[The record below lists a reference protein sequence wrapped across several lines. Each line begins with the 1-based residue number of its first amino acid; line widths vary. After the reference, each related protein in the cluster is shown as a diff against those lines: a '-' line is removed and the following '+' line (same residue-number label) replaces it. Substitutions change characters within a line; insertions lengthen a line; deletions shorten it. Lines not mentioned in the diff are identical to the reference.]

1 MQSIPFP
8 ASADG
13 TLSISSIST
22 HNPNYAG
29 TASTMMPAEP
39 TLYFEQ
45 MSPVAADPFT
55 QVASLS
61 NTNNFNASARMALEQ
76 RHTIRLLASSTSVF
90 SILAATCAV
99 YWFYLMRRNFRR
111 DLVLLLIVGDFW
123 KSLWFLTFACITY
136 THEKVRSESAVCQ
149 VSGYMLQMGIMMCD
163 FAILFMSLHMWLQI
177 FPPQDSFLGHDGLYR
192 IRRWVI
198 AAWLI
203 LPNLCAAL
211 AFVKGRWAYE
221 SGGAFCSL
229 PLRPYWYRLALSW
242 IPRYLIWIFVMGV
255 AIRIYKHVG
264 KEFKVFGQERD
275 RSSSFSIPGES
286 TIDRMANPTPNTM
299 SSNRRKSRAAD
310 HPDLEKQALE
320 EGAEEENVAPDGI
333 SIRAIKSPALPRQ
346 SIAEST
352 KSIPRN
358 SSPPASAPD
367 WTATFGF
374 PSEPLTGPQSTPST
388 STSRRGSRQIA
399 SGVLAEDFA
408 PPASFEANNRHR
420 GSITTLNSLRSSAS
434 QTIVDETS
442 ILPPIIETKR
452 SSASTGVSTAQ
463 DLANAAVA
471 LRRRAIQ
478 RQLRLLF
485 IYPCVYMILW
495 AIPFVVHSMN
505 YSDRFAQHPVT
516 GLVAVNVFCQC
527 FMGFADV
534 VVFSWREK
542 PWRHIPGSDGTFVGS
557 FCFWRFCFGREWV
570 GTVMG
575 GRGERGEAPNGRQ
588 GSQVTEEKSNSRAGL
603 LSSLK
608 RWSISTSKGPS
619 PRGSEASVPPPST
632 TTLPAAPL
640 SQERIP
646 KTPPHRRPTTSHR
659 RAYSGGSDRR
669 HLEAERAHERLAMER
684 ADKQQQQH
692 RLSLQEERRRR
703 ASGISEPT
711 GENFIGSI
719 CSPGREE
726 RKREWWDTH
735 QEDFRDL

>member
-1 MQSIPFP
+1 
-8 ASADG
+8 
-13 TLSISSIST
+13 
-22 HNPNYAG
+22 
-29 TASTMMPAEP
+29 MPAAQP
-39 TLYFEQ
+39 VPPFED
-45 MSPVAADPFT
+45 PNLAANTFP
-55 QVASLS
+55 QVASLNS
-61 NTNNFNASARMALEQ
+61 ANNFNASARMALEQ

-123 KSLWFLTFACITY
+123 KSLWFLTFACVTY
-136 THEKVRSESAVCQ
+136 THERIRSESVVCQ

-203 LPNLCAAL
+203 LPNLSAAL

-264 KEFKVFGQERD
+264 KEVKVFGQERD

-286 TIDRMANPTPNTM
+286 TIDRLADPTTNTM
-299 SSNRRKSRAAD
+299 GSNRRKSGAVD
-310 HPDLEKQALE
+310 HPDLEKQALRE
-320 EGAEEENVAPDGI
+320 EAEEENVAPDGI
-333 SIRAIKSPALPRQ
+333 SIRAIKPPALPRQ
-346 SIAEST
+346 SMAEST
-352 KSIPRN
+352 KSQPRT
-358 SSPPASAPD
+358 SSPSASAPD
-367 WTATFGF
+367 WTSTFGF
-374 PSEPLTGPQSTPST
+374 PVEPLTGPQSIQSTP
-388 STSRRGSRQIA
+388 TSRSGSRQIA
-399 SGVLAEDFA
+399 SGVVAEDFA
-408 PPASFEANNRHR
+408 PLAPFDANRHR
-420 GSITTLNSLRSSAS
+420 GSITTLNSLKSSAS
-434 QTIVDETS
+434 QTVDETS

-452 SSASTGVSTAQ
+452 NSSASTGVSTAQ

-485 IYPCVYMILW
+485 IYPCVYMMLW
-495 AIPFVVHSMN
+495 AIPFVIHSMN

-570 GTVMG
+570 DAVMR
-575 GRGERGEAPNGRQ
+575 GRGDSRAPSTGFQ
-588 GSQVTEEKSNSRAGL
+588 DPSDMGEKSSSRAGL

-608 RWSISTSKGPS
+608 RWSISTSKGAS

-632 TTLPAAPL
+632 TTTPALQP
-640 SQERIP
+640 QDRTP
-646 KTPPHRRPTTSHR
+646 KRVPQRRPTTSHR

-684 ADKQQQQH
+684 ADQQQQQQQH

-703 ASGISEPT
+703 TSGVSEPAS
-711 GENFIGSI
+711 ENVIGTI
-719 CSPGREE
+719 SPGKGKEE
-726 RKREWWDTH
+726 KKREWWDTH
-735 QEDFRDL
+735 HEDLFS

>member
-1 MQSIPFP
+1 MAISPIPP
-8 ASADG
+8 HNPDHP
-13 TLSISSIST
+13 IST
-22 HNPNYAG
+22 SHL
-29 TASTMMPAEP
+29 MPAQPPIPLEHMK
-39 TLYFEQ
+39 L
-45 MSPVAADPFT
+45 ADAFT

-61 NTNNFNASARMALEQ
+61 NTHHFNASARMAVEH

-90 SILAATCAV
+90 SIVAATCAV
-99 YWFYLMRRNFRR
+99 YWFYMMRRNFRR
-111 DLVLLLIVGDFW
+111 DLVLLLIMGDFW
-123 KSLWFLTFACITY
+123 KSLWFLTFACITF
-136 THEKVRSESAVCQ
+136 TRERVRSQEVVCQ
-149 VSGYMLQMGIMMCD
+149 VSGYMLQMGTLMCD
-163 FAILFMSLHMWLQI
+163 FAIFFMSLHMWLQI
-177 FPPQDSFLGHDGLYR
+177 FPPRDSFLGHDGLYR
-192 IRRWVI
+192 IRRWVV

-203 LPNLCAAL
+203 MPNLSAAL

-221 SGGAFCSL
+221 AGGAFCSL
-229 PLRPYWYRLALSW
+229 PLRPYWYRLALTW

-264 KEFKVFGQERD
+264 KEFKVFGEERD

-286 TIDRMANPTPNTM
+286 TVDRMAGPATNTQN
-299 SSNRRKSRAAD
+299 SIRRKSAAAD
-310 HPDLEKQALE
+310 QTDLEKQTLE
-320 EGAEEENVAPDGI
+320 EGEEEEEDVAPDGI

-352 KSIPRN
+352 KSLSRT
-358 SSPPASAPD
+358 SSPSASAPD

-374 PSEPLTGPQSTPST
+374 PAEPLTGPQTIQSTP
-388 STSRRGSRQIA
+388 TSRRGSRQIA
-399 SGVLAEDFA
+399 NGVLAEDFA
-408 PPASFEANNRHR
+408 PPATFDANRHR
-420 GSITTLNSLRSSAS
+420 GSITTLGSLKSSAS
-434 QTIVDETS
+434 QTVDETT

-463 DLANAAVA
+463 DLANAAVT

-505 YSDRFAQHPVT
+505 YSDHFAQHPIT
-516 GLVAVNVFCQC
+516 PLVAVNVFCQC
-527 FMGFADV
+527 FMGFVDV

-570 GTVMG
+570 ETVMQRRRDSRTG
-575 GRGERGEAPNGRQ
+575 PDGRRDSLPM
-588 GSQVTEEKSNSRAGL
+588 EEKSSSRAGL

-608 RWSISTSKGPS
+608 RWSISTSKGLS

-632 TTLPAAPL
+632 MTTLAAQQP
-640 SQERIP
+640 QERTP
-646 KTPPHRRPTTSHR
+646 RPPPHRRPTTSHR

-684 ADKQQQQH
+684 ADLQQQQQQQQH
-692 RLSLQEERRRR
+692 RLSLQEESRRRT
-703 ASGISEPT
+703 SGASEPRS
-711 GENFIGSI
+711 ENFMGTTSS
-719 CSPGREE
+719 SPGKEE
-726 RKREWWDTH
+726 RKREWWDMH
-735 QEDFRDL
+735 HEDLFS

>member
-8 ASADG
+8 SSADG
-13 TLSISSIST
+13 TSIISSIPT
-22 HNPNYAG
+22 HSLDNA
-29 TASTMMPAEP
+29 ASTSTIP
-39 TLYFEQ
+39 TQPTPPIPPMNPF
-45 MSPVAADPFT
+45 ATDPFP
-55 QVASLS
+55 QIASL
-61 NTNNFNASARMALEQ
+61 NTANHFNASARMALEQ

-111 DLVLLLIVGDFW
+111 DLVLLLIVGDLW

-136 THEKVRSESAVCQ
+136 TQEKVQSESAVCQ

-286 TIDRMANPTPNTM
+286 KIDRMADPTTNTM
-299 SSNRRKSRAAD
+299 SSNRRKSGAVD
-310 HPDLEKQALE
+310 HPDLEKQAIE
-320 EGAEEENVAPDGI
+320 AEPEEENVAPDGS
-333 SIRAIKSPALPRQ
+333 SIREIKSPALPRQ

-352 KSIPRN
+352 KSVPRR

-374 PSEPLTGPQSTPST
+374 PSEPLTGPQSTKST
-388 STSRRGSRQIA
+388 STSRRASRQIA

-408 PPASFEANNRHR
+408 PAATFGANNRHR

-452 SSASTGVSTAQ
+452 SSASAGVSTAQ
-463 DLANAAVA
+463 DLANAASA

-485 IYPCVYMILW
+485 IYPCVYMMLW

-557 FCFWRFCFGREWV
+557 FCFWRFCFKREWV
-570 GTVMG
+570 DTVM
-575 GRGERGEAPNGRQ
+575 RRRDSRAPNSIQEPSG
-588 GSQVTEEKSNSRAGL
+588 TEEKSSSRAGL

-608 RWSISTSKGPS
+608 GWSISTSKGPS

-632 TTLPAAPL
+632 TTLPAAPH
-640 SQERIP
+640 SQDRTP
-646 KTPPHRRPTTSHR
+646 KHPPHRRPTTSHR

-684 ADKQQQQH
+684 ADQQQQQH

-711 GENFIGSI
+711 GENFIGSTS
-719 CSPGREE
+719 SPGKEE

-735 QEDFRDL
+735 QEDFHDL

>member
-1 MQSIPFP
+1 MQSTSSLP
-8 ASADG
+8 SADG
-13 TLSISSIST
+13 TLRISSI
-22 HNPNYAG
+22 PNHSLDYAAS
-29 TASTMMPAEP
+29 ASTMLIQPTPA
-39 TLYFEQ
+39 FEH
-45 MSPVAADPFT
+45 MKLADAFA

-61 NTNNFNASARMALEQ
+61 NTNNFNASARMALEH

-90 SILAATCAV
+90 SIVAATCAV
-99 YWFYLMRRNFRR
+99 YWFYMMRRNFRR
-111 DLVLLLIVGDFW
+111 DLVLLLIMGYFW

-136 THEKVRSESAVCQ
+136 THERIRSESGICQ
-149 VSGYMLQMGIMMCD
+149 VSGFMLQMGTMMCD
-163 FAILFMSLHMWLQI
+163 FAIFFMSLHMWLQI

-192 IRRWVI
+192 VRRWVI

-203 LPNLCAAL
+203 LPNLSAAL

-221 SGGAFCSL
+221 AGGAFCSL

-264 KEFKVFGQERD
+264 KEFKVFGEERD

-286 TIDRMANPTPNTM
+286 TMDRMADPTTNTQ
-299 SSNRRKSRAAD
+299 SSSRRKSAAAD
-310 HPDLEKQALE
+310 QTDLEKQTLE
-320 EGAEEENVAPDGI
+320 EDEEEENVAPDGI
-333 SIRAIKSPALPRQ
+333 CIRAIKSPALPRQ

-352 KSIPRN
+352 KSLPRT
-358 SSPPASAPD
+358 SSPSASAPD

-374 PSEPLTGPQSTPST
+374 PAEPLTGPQSIQSTP
-388 STSRRGSRQIA
+388 TSRRGSQQIA
-399 SGVLAEDFA
+399 NGVLAEDFA
-408 PPASFEANNRHR
+408 PPATFDTNRHR
-420 GSITTLNSLRSSAS
+420 GSITTLGSLKSSAS
-434 QTIVDETS
+434 QTVDETS

-452 SSASTGVSTAQ
+452 SSASTGVNTAQ
-463 DLANAAVA
+463 DVANAAVA

-505 YSDRFAQHPVT
+505 YSDRFAQHPIT
-516 GLVAVNVFCQC
+516 PLVAVNVFCQC
-527 FMGFADV
+527 FMGFVDV
-534 VVFSWREK
+534 TVFSWREK
-542 PWRHIPGSDGTFVGS
+542 PWRHIPGSDGTFLGS
-557 FCFWRFCFGREWV
+557 FCFWRFCFWRFCFGREWV
-570 GTVMG
+570 GTVMRRRRDSRAG
-575 GRGERGEAPNGRQ
+575 PNGRR
-588 GSQVTEEKSNSRAGL
+588 GSLATEEKSSSRAGL

-632 TTLPAAPL
+632 TTTSAAQQP
-640 SQERIP
+640 QERTP
-646 KTPPHRRPTTSHR
+646 RPPPHRRPTTSHR

-684 ADKQQQQH
+684 ADQQQQAH
-692 RLSLQEERRRR
+692 RLSLQEERRR
-703 ASGISEPT
+703 ASGISEPISVNLT
-711 GENFIGSI
+711 SST
-719 CSPGREE
+719 SPPGKEE

-735 QEDFRDL
+735 HEDLHDP

>member
-1 MQSIPFP
+1 MQSTSSFS
-8 ASADG
+8 SADG
-13 TLSISSIST
+13 THKISIATRSLD
-22 HNPNYAG
+22 YA
-29 TASTMMPAEP
+29 TLASTMLVQPTPA
-39 TLYFEQ
+39 FEH
-45 MSPVAADPFT
+45 MKLADAFT

-61 NTNNFNASARMALEQ
+61 TTNNFNASARMATEH

-90 SILAATCAV
+90 SIVAATCAV
-99 YWFYLMRRNFRR
+99 YWFYMMRRNFRR
-111 DLVLLLIVGDFW
+111 DLVLLLIMGDFW
-123 KSLWFLTFACITY
+123 KSLWFLTFSCVTY
-136 THEKVRSESAVCQ
+136 THERIRSESAVCQ
-149 VSGYMLQMGIMMCD
+149 VSGIMLQMGTMMCD
-163 FAILFMSLHMWLQI
+163 FAIFFMSLHMWLQI

-203 LPNLCAAL
+203 LPNLSAAL

-221 SGGAFCSL
+221 AGGAFCSL

-264 KEFKVFGQERD
+264 KEFKVFGEERD

-286 TIDRMANPTPNTM
+286 TVDRMADPTTNTQ
-299 SSNRRKSRAAD
+299 SSNRRKSAAAD
-310 HPDLEKQALE
+310 QTDLEKQTLE
-320 EGAEEENVAPDGI
+320 EDEEENVAPDGI

-352 KSIPRN
+352 KSLPRTL
-358 SSPPASAPD
+358 SPSASAPD

-374 PSEPLTGPQSTPST
+374 PAEPLTGFQSIQSTL
-388 STSRRGSRQIA
+388 TSRRGSRQIA
-399 SGVLAEDFA
+399 NGVLAEDFA
-408 PPASFEANNRHR
+408 PPATFDANRHR
-420 GSITTLNSLRSSAS
+420 GSITTLGSLKSSAS
-434 QTIVDETS
+434 QPVDETS

-505 YSDRFAQHPVT
+505 YSDRFAQHPIT
-516 GLVAVNVFCQC
+516 PLVAVNVFCQC
-527 FMGFADV
+527 FMGFVDV
-534 VVFSWREK
+534 TVFSWREK
-542 PWRHIPGSDGTFVGS
+542 PWRHIPGSDGTFLGS
-557 FCFWRFCFGREWV
+557 FCFWRFCFGSEWV
-570 GTVMG
+570 ETVMRRRRDSRTG
-575 GRGERGEAPNGRQ
+575 PNGRQ
-588 GSQVTEEKSNSRAGL
+588 DSLVMEEKSSSRAGL

-608 RWSISTSKGPS
+608 RWSVSTSKGPS

-632 TTLPAAPL
+632 MTTPGAQQP
-640 SQERIP
+640 QERTP
-646 KTPPHRRPTTSHR
+646 RPPPHRHPTTSHR

-684 ADKQQQQH
+684 ADLQQQQQH
-692 RLSLQEERRRR
+692 RLSLQEESRRR
-703 ASGISEPT
+703 ASGTSEPRS
-711 GENFIGSI
+711 ENFMGTSF
-719 CSPGREE
+719 SPGKEE

-735 QEDFRDL
+735 HEDFFS

>member
-1 MQSIPFP
+1 MPSQPPIPFEHMKL
-8 ASADG
+8 AD
-13 TLSISSIST
+13 
-22 HNPNYAG
+22 A
-29 TASTMMPAEP
+29 
-39 TLYFEQ
+39 
-45 MSPVAADPFT
+45 FT

-61 NTNNFNASARMALEQ
+61 NTNHFNASARMALEQ

-90 SILAATCAV
+90 SIGAATCAV
-99 YWFYLMRRNFRR
+99 YWFYMMRRNFRR
-111 DLVLLLIVGDFW
+111 DLVLLLIMGDFW

-136 THEKVRSESAVCQ
+136 THERIRSESAVCQ
-149 VSGYMLQMGIMMCD
+149 VSGFMLQMGTMMCD
-163 FAILFMSLHMWLQI
+163 FAIFFMSLHMWLQI

-203 LPNLCAAL
+203 LPNLSAAL

-221 SGGAFCSL
+221 AGGAFCSL

-264 KEFKVFGQERD
+264 KEFKVFGEERD

-286 TIDRMANPTPNTM
+286 TMGRMADPTTNTQ
-299 SSNRRKSRAAD
+299 SSIRRKSAAAD
-310 HPDLEKQALE
+310 QTDLEKQTLE
-320 EGAEEENVAPDGI
+320 EDDEEDEENMAPDGI

-352 KSIPRN
+352 KSLPRT
-358 SSPPASAPD
+358 SSPSASGPD

-374 PSEPLTGPQSTPST
+374 PAEPLSGPQSIQSTP
-388 STSRRGSRQIA
+388 TSRRGSRQIA
-399 SGVLAEDFA
+399 NGVLAEDFA
-408 PPASFEANNRHR
+408 PPAIFDANRHR
-420 GSITTLNSLRSSAS
+420 GSITTLGSLKSSAS
-434 QTIVDETS
+434 QTVDETT

-452 SSASTGVSTAQ
+452 SSASTGVNTAQ
-463 DLANAAVA
+463 GLANAAVT

-505 YSDRFAQHPVT
+505 YSDRFAQHPIT
-516 GLVAVNVFCQC
+516 PLVAVNVFCQC
-527 FMGFADV
+527 FMGFVDV
-534 VVFSWREK
+534 TVFSWREK
-542 PWRHIPGSDGTFVGS
+542 PWRHIPGSDGTFLGS

-570 GTVMG
+570 ETVMQRRRGSRGG
-575 GRGERGEAPNGRQ
+575 GRNNGRRDD
-588 GSQVTEEKSNSRAGL
+588 SLATEEKSSSRAGL

-619 PRGSEASVPPPST
+619 PRGSEASVPPSST
-632 TTLPAAPL
+632 TMTTPGT
-640 SQERIP
+640 QQQQQQQHERIP
-646 KTPPHRRPTTSHR
+646 RPPPHRRPTTSHR

-684 ADKQQQQH
+684 ADLQQQQQQQH
-692 RLSLQEERRRR
+692 RLSLQEESRRR
-703 ASGISEPT
+703 ASGISEP
-711 GENFIGSI
+711 I
-719 CSPGREE
+719 CINLSSTSPPGKEE

-735 QEDFRDL
+735 HEDLHDP

>member
-1 MQSIPFP
+1 
-8 ASADG
+8 
-13 TLSISSIST
+13 
-22 HNPNYAG
+22 
-29 TASTMMPAEP
+29 MPAAQP
-39 TLYFEQ
+39 VPPFEH
-45 MSPVAADPFT
+45 PNLAANTFT
-55 QVASLS
+55 QVASLNS
-61 NTNNFNASARMALEQ
+61 ANNFNASARMALEQ

-123 KSLWFLTFACITY
+123 KSLWFLAFACVTY
-136 THEKVRSESAVCQ
+136 THEKIESASVVCQ

-177 FPPQDSFLGHDGLYR
+177 YPPQDSFLGHDGLYR

-203 LPNLCAAL
+203 LPNLSAAL

-286 TIDRMANPTPNTM
+286 TIDWMADPATNIM
-299 SSNRRKSRAAD
+299 GSNGRKSGAVD
-310 HPDLEKQALE
+310 PPDLEKQALE
-320 EGAEEENVAPDGI
+320 EEEDVAPDGI
-333 SIRAIKSPALPRQ
+333 SIRAIKSPARPKQSMAESSKSLPR
-346 SIAEST
+346 T
-352 KSIPRN
+352 

-374 PSEPLTGPQSTPST
+374 PVEPLTGPQSIQSA
-388 STSRRGSRQIA
+388 STSRRGSRQVA
-399 SGVLAEDFA
+399 SGVVAEDFA
-408 PPASFEANNRHR
+408 PPAPFDANRHR
-420 GSITTLNSLRSSAS
+420 GSITTLNSLKSSAS
-434 QTIVDETS
+434 QTVDETS

-452 SSASTGVSTAQ
+452 NSSAATGVSTAQ
-463 DLANAAVA
+463 DLANAAIA

-570 GTVMG
+570 DAVMR
-575 GRGERGEAPNGRQ
+575 GRGDSRAPSTGFQDPSGMGENC
-588 GSQVTEEKSNSRAGL
+588 SSRAGL

-608 RWSISTSKGPS
+608 RWSISTSKGAS

-632 TTLPAAPL
+632 TTTPVLQP
-640 SQERIP
+640 QERTP
-646 KTPPHRRPTTSHR
+646 KRVPQRRPTTSHR

-684 ADKQQQQH
+684 ADQQQQQQQQQH

-703 ASGISEPT
+703 TSGTIEPAS
-711 GENFIGSI
+711 ENVMGTV
-719 CSPGREE
+719 SPGRGKEE
-726 RKREWWDTH
+726 KKREWWDTH
-735 QEDFRDL
+735 HEDLFS

>member
-1 MQSIPFP
+1 
-8 ASADG
+8 
-13 TLSISSIST
+13 
-22 HNPNYAG
+22 
-29 TASTMMPAEP
+29 
-39 TLYFEQ
+39 
-45 MSPVAADPFT
+45 
-55 QVASLS
+55 
-61 NTNNFNASARMALEQ
+61 
-76 RHTIRLLASSTSVF
+76 
-90 SILAATCAV
+90 
-99 YWFYLMRRNFRR
+99 
-111 DLVLLLIVGDFW
+111 
-123 KSLWFLTFACITY
+123 
-136 THEKVRSESAVCQ
+136 
-149 VSGYMLQMGIMMCD
+149 
-163 FAILFMSLHMWLQI
+163 MSLHMWLQI

-203 LPNLCAAL
+203 LPNLSAAL

-275 RSSSFSIPGES
+275 RSSSLSIPGES
-286 TIDRMANPTPNTM
+286 TIDRMADPTRNTM
-299 SSNRRKSRAAD
+299 SSNGRRSGAVG

-320 EGAEEENVAPDGI
+320 EEAEEENVAPDGI

-346 SIAEST
+346 SIADST
-352 KSIPRN
+352 KSLPRR

-374 PSEPLTGPQSTPST
+374 PSEPLTGPQSTQST

-408 PPASFEANNRHR
+408 PPASFEANRHR
-420 GSITTLNSLRSSAS
+420 GSITTLNSLKSSAS
-434 QTIVDETS
+434 QTVDETS

-452 SSASTGVSTAQ
+452 SSASMGASTAQ

-485 IYPCVYMILW
+485 IYPCVYMMLW

-505 YSDRFAQHPVT
+505 YSDRFAQRPVT

-542 PWRHIPGSDGTFVGS
+542 PWRHIPGSDGTFGGS
-557 FCFWRFCFGREWV
+557 FCFWRFCFGGGGGEWV
-570 GTVMG
+570 GTVMRR
-575 GRGERGEAPNGRQ
+575 RGDSRAPTNERQ
-588 GSQVTEEKSNSRAGL
+588 GSLVTAEKSSSRAGL

-608 RWSISTSKGPS
+608 RWSIRHYQQP
-619 PRGSEASVPPPST
+619 
-632 TTLPAAPL
+632 
-640 SQERIP
+640 RIP
-646 KTPPHRRPTTSHR
+646 KKEPPNRLTTGARRPVIAART
-659 RAYSGGSDRR
+659 AGV
-669 HLEAERAHERLAMER
+669 
-684 ADKQQQQH
+684 
-692 RLSLQEERRRR
+692 
-703 ASGISEPT
+703 PT
-711 GENFIGSI
+711 GGTWKRNERTSGWRWSGQTNSSSNSSI
-719 CSPGREE
+719 
-726 RKREWWDTH
+726 D
-735 QEDFRDL
+735 

>member
-1 MQSIPFP
+1 MPTQPTP
-8 ASADG
+8 P
-13 TLSISSIST
+13 IS
-22 HNPNYAG
+22 HMN
-29 TASTMMPAEP
+29 
-39 TLYFEQ
+39 L
-45 MSPVAADPFT
+45 AADDTFT
-55 QVASLS
+55 QIASLNS
-61 NTNNFNASARMALEQ
+61 ANHFNASARMALEQ

-136 THEKVRSESAVCQ
+136 THERIKSESAICQ

-221 SGGAFCSL
+221 AGGAFCSL

-264 KEFKVFGQERD
+264 KEFRVFGQERD
-275 RSSSFSIPGES
+275 RSSSFSIPRES
-286 TIDRMANPTPNTM
+286 TIDRMADPTTNTM
-299 SSNRRKSRAAD
+299 SSNRRKSGAVD

-320 EGAEEENVAPDGI
+320 EEAEEENVAPDGI

-346 SIAEST
+346 SMAEST
-352 KSIPRN
+352 KPPPRT

-374 PSEPLTGPQSTPST
+374 PSEPLTGPQSTQST

-408 PPASFEANNRHR
+408 PPASFDAANRHR
-420 GSITTLNSLRSSAS
+420 GSITTLGSLKSSAS
-434 QTIVDETS
+434 QTVDETT

-452 SSASTGVSTAQ
+452 SSASTGTSTAQ

-485 IYPCVYMILW
+485 IYPCVYMMLW
-495 AIPFVVHSMN
+495 AIPFVVHSTN

-542 PWRHIPGSDGTFVGS
+542 PWRHIPGSDGTFLGS
-557 FCFWRFCFGREWV
+557 FCFWRFCFRREWV
-570 GTVMG
+570 ETVMI
-575 GRGERGEAPNGRQ
+575 RRRDSRAPNGIQ
-588 GSQVTEEKSNSRAGL
+588 DPSGTEEKSSSRAGL

-632 TTLPAAPL
+632 TTPVAAL
-640 SQERIP
+640 HSQERTP
-646 KTPPHRRPTTSHR
+646 KHPPHRRPTTSHR

-684 ADKQQQQH
+684 ADQQQQQH
-692 RLSLQEERRRR
+692 RLSLQDDRRRR
-703 ASGISEPT
+703 ASGISDTT
-711 GENFIGSI
+711 GENVTGAAP
-719 CSPGREE
+719 SPGKEE

-735 QEDFRDL
+735 QEDFQDL

>member
-1 MQSIPFP
+1 
-8 ASADG
+8 
-13 TLSISSIST
+13 
-22 HNPNYAG
+22 
-29 TASTMMPAEP
+29 
-39 TLYFEQ
+39 
-45 MSPVAADPFT
+45 
-55 QVASLS
+55 
-61 NTNNFNASARMALEQ
+61 
-76 RHTIRLLASSTSVF
+76 
-90 SILAATCAV
+90 
-99 YWFYLMRRNFRR
+99 
-111 DLVLLLIVGDFW
+111 
-123 KSLWFLTFACITY
+123 
-136 THEKVRSESAVCQ
+136 
-149 VSGYMLQMGIMMCD
+149 
-163 FAILFMSLHMWLQI
+163 MSLHMWLQI

-203 LPNLCAAL
+203 LPNLSAAL

-286 TIDRMANPTPNTM
+286 TIDRMADPTTNAM
-299 SSNRRKSRAAD
+299 SSNRRKSGAVE

-320 EGAEEENVAPDGI
+320 EEAEEENVAPDGI
-333 SIRAIKSPALPRQ
+333 SVRAIKSPALPRQ
-346 SIAEST
+346 SLTEST
-352 KSIPRN
+352 KSIPRT
-358 SSPPASAPD
+358 SSPSTSAPD
-367 WTATFGF
+367 WKATFGF
-374 PSEPLTGPQSTPST
+374 PVEPLTGPQSIQST

-399 SGVLAEDFA
+399 SGVQAEDFA
-408 PPASFEANNRHR
+408 PPASFDANRHR
-420 GSITTLNSLRSSAS
+420 GSITTLGSLKSSAS
-434 QTIVDETS
+434 QTIDESS

-485 IYPCVYMILW
+485 IYPCVYMMLW

-516 GLVAVNVFCQC
+516 GLVAVNTFCQC

-575 GRGERGEAPNGRQ
+575 GRGERGEAPDGRQ
-588 GSQVTEEKSNSRAGL
+588 GSLVTEEKSSSRAGL

-608 RWSISTSKGPS
+608 RWSISTSKGAS

-632 TTLPAAPL
+632 TTPAAPHP
-640 SQERIP
+640 QERTP

-684 ADKQQQQH
+684 ADQQQQQQQQH
-692 RLSLQEERRRR
+692 RLSLQEEGRRR

-711 GENFIGSI
+711 GENVTGMAS
-719 CSPGREE
+719 SPGKEE

-735 QEDFRDL
+735 QEDFHDV

>member
-1 MQSIPFP
+1 MGKVVLWWLIV
-8 ASADG
+8 
-13 TLSISSIST
+13 SIS
-22 HNPNYAG
+22 
-29 TASTMMPAEP
+29 
-39 TLYFEQ
+39 
-45 MSPVAADPFT
+45 
-55 QVASLS
+55 
-61 NTNNFNASARMALEQ
+61 
-76 RHTIRLLASSTSVF
+76 
-90 SILAATCAV
+90 
-99 YWFYLMRRNFRR
+99 
-111 DLVLLLIVGDFW
+111 
-123 KSLWFLTFACITY
+123 
-136 THEKVRSESAVCQ
+136 
-149 VSGYMLQMGIMMCD
+149 D

-177 FPPQDSFLGHDGLYR
+177 YPPQDSFLGHDGLYR

-203 LPNLCAAL
+203 LPNLSAAL

-286 TIDRMANPTPNTM
+286 TIDWMA
-299 SSNRRKSRAAD
+299 D
-310 HPDLEKQALE
+310 
-320 EGAEEENVAPDGI
+320 
-333 SIRAIKSPALPRQ
+333 PATN
-346 SIAEST
+346 IM
-352 KSIPRN
+352 
-358 SSPPASAPD
+358 
-367 WTATFGF
+367 
-374 PSEPLTGPQSTPST
+374 GPQSIQSA
-388 STSRRGSRQIA
+388 STSRRGSRQVA
-399 SGVLAEDFA
+399 SGVVAEDFA
-408 PPASFEANNRHR
+408 PPAPFDANRHR
-420 GSITTLNSLRSSAS
+420 GSITTLNSLKSSAS
-434 QTIVDETS
+434 QTVDETS

-452 SSASTGVSTAQ
+452 NSSAATGVSTAQ
-463 DLANAAVA
+463 DLANAAIA

-570 GTVMG
+570 DAVMR
-575 GRGERGEAPNGRQ
+575 GRGDSRAPSTGFQDPSGMGENC
-588 GSQVTEEKSNSRAGL
+588 SSRAGL

-608 RWSISTSKGPS
+608 RWSISTSKGAS

-632 TTLPAAPL
+632 TTTPVLQP
-640 SQERIP
+640 QERTP
-646 KTPPHRRPTTSHR
+646 KRVPQRRPTTSHR

-684 ADKQQQQH
+684 ADQQQQQQQQQH

-703 ASGISEPT
+703 TSGTIEPAS
-711 GENFIGSI
+711 ENVMGTV
-719 CSPGREE
+719 SPGRGKEE
-726 RKREWWDTH
+726 KKREWWDTH
-735 QEDFRDL
+735 HEDLFS

>member
-1 MQSIPFP
+1 MLVQPTP
-8 ASADG
+8 AFEHVKLAD
-13 TLSISSIST
+13 
-22 HNPNYAG
+22 AF
-29 TASTMMPAEP
+29 A
-39 TLYFEQ
+39 
-45 MSPVAADPFT
+45 

-61 NTNNFNASARMALEQ
+61 NTHHFNASARMATEH

-99 YWFYLMRRNFRR
+99 YWFYMMRRNFRR
-111 DLVLLLIVGDFW
+111 DLVLLLIMGDFW
-123 KSLWFLTFACITY
+123 KSLWFLAFSCVTY
-136 THEKVRSESAVCQ
+136 THERIRSESVVCQ
-149 VSGYMLQMGIMMCD
+149 VSGSMLQMGTMMCD
-163 FAILFMSLHMWLQI
+163 FAIFFMSLHMWLQI

-203 LPNLCAAL
+203 LPNFSAAL

-221 SGGAFCSL
+221 AGGAFCSL

-242 IPRYLIWIFVMGV
+242 IPRYLIWTFVMGV

-264 KEFKVFGQERD
+264 KEFQVFGEERD

-286 TIDRMANPTPNTM
+286 TMDRMADPTTNTQ
-299 SSNRRKSRAAD
+299 SSNRRKSAAAD
-310 HPDLEKQALE
+310 QTDLEKQTLAE
-320 EGAEEENVAPDGI
+320 DEEEENVAPDGI

-352 KSIPRN
+352 KSLPRT
-358 SSPPASAPD
+358 SSPSASGPD

-374 PSEPLTGPQSTPST
+374 PAEPLTGPQSIQSTP
-388 STSRRGSRQIA
+388 TSRRGSRQIA
-399 SGVLAEDFA
+399 NGVLAEDFA
-408 PPASFEANNRHR
+408 PPATFDASRHR
-420 GSITTLNSLRSSAS
+420 GSITTLGSLKSSAS
-434 QTIVDETS
+434 QTVVDETS

-463 DLANAAVA
+463 GLANAAVT

-505 YSDRFAQHPVT
+505 YSDRFAQHPIT
-516 GLVAVNVFCQC
+516 PLVAVNVFCQC
-527 FMGFADV
+527 FMGFVDV
-534 VVFSWREK
+534 TVFSWREK

-570 GTVMG
+570 ETVMQRR
-575 GRGERGEAPNGRQ
+575 RGSRVPPNGRQ
-588 GSQVTEEKSNSRAGL
+588 DSLGTEEKSSSRAGL

-619 PRGSEASVPPPST
+619 PRGSEASVPPSST
-632 TTLPAAPL
+632 TMTTPGAEQQQP
-640 SQERIP
+640 QERIP
-646 KTPPHRRPTTSHR
+646 RPPPPRRPTTSHR

-684 ADKQQQQH
+684 ADLQQQQH
-692 RLSLQEERRRR
+692 RLSLQEESRRR
-703 ASGISEPT
+703 ASGISEPVSINLT
-711 GENFIGSI
+711 GST
-719 CSPGREE
+719 SPPGKEE

-735 QEDFRDL
+735 HENLHDL